1 MATDEQKLAEVLAFC
16 GLSKLIAGYPERIG
30 KIITENGKNI
40 SGGQRQRIM
49 LARALYHEHDLLIL
63 DEPFSEMDA
72 DAEKELLTKLQQL
85 ARQGKMIMLI
95 THNKASLAICNKIIS
110 PNG

>member
-1 MATDEQKLAEVLAFC
+1 M
-16 GLSKLIAGYPERIG
+16 IAGYPEG
-30 KIITENGKNI
+30 TAKVITENGKNI

-49 LARALYHEHDLLIL
+49 LARALYHNHDLLIL

-72 DAEKELLTKLQQL
+72 DAENELLIKLQQL
-85 ARQGKMIMLI
+85 ARQGKMIILI
-95 THNKASLAICNKIIS
+95 THNKASLAICNKVIS